1 MSFETVLGMRACSGS
16 SVLSGLSM
24 GLPPD
29 SNVTMA
35 LVGWPASGSS
45 AQV

>member
-1 MSFETVLGMRACSGS
+1 
-16 SVLSGLSM
+16 M

-45 AQV
+45 AQVNNLQHVLCVVFGPSEGN